1 MITKLGL
8 SAFTAVVV
16 LASLSH
22 VGANAQGAARSLE
35 LRLVNLSRGYLRP
48 LRKTAERIRGLAE
61 FESVEMLDSRAG
73 VTRFRVKTSLADEA
87 ITKALGLK
95 LLDSRS
101 DRLLLAPISEDKA
114 HLAEARLNILA
125 ICDAIRDKQA
135 GTRRNG
141 WEEPKQLFSDGLA
154 LDAKLKVLG
163 LQASSLEGKFYKLKD
178 YHIDEQ
184 GWDGFS
190 VWAGAKYEAI
200 YLGRSYDYNS
210 EDTPEPDP
218 KSNFVGAKLAV
229 QAWNTGFWWVDIHG
243 ARFNSADLERS
254 GTLGSNDGK
263 LAVQACAERMTTLL
277 QAAARYRFEGDT
289 SKKNMEELLKGNFNN
304 WQLKQ
309 ALKLEDSY
317 WDASPYYTEGN
328 LKLSWFKHDQTGHLH
343 ARLRAHHTQH
353 PMHLDGDLDCIAARD
368 SDFDWAKVQI
378 HWTVGAESDAGVFE
392 RRRVE
397 AAAGIQAIVAALL
410 AMPDAAAGLAQPGCF
425 TGAALLELAK
435 LDAQSLKGQH
445 YSASDYQI
453 SAQLMGDVEVRGGS
467 TISGCDSWTLLNLAS
482 KSTIR
487 SYK

>member
-1 MITKLGL
+1 
-8 SAFTAVVV
+8 
-16 LASLSH
+16 
-22 VGANAQGAARSLE
+22 
-35 LRLVNLSRGYLRP
+35 
-48 LRKTAERIRGLAE
+48 
-61 FESVEMLDSRAG
+61 MLDSRAG

-101 DRLLLAPISEDKA
+101 DKLLLAPVSEDKA

-243 ARFNSADLERS
+243 ARFNSADL
-254 GTLGSNDGK
+254 
-263 LAVQACAERMTTLL
+263 
-277 QAAARYRFEGDT
+277 
-289 SKKNMEELLKGNFNN
+289 
-304 WQLKQ
+304 
-309 ALKLEDSY
+309 
-317 WDASPYYTEGN
+317 
-328 LKLSWFKHDQTGHLH
+328 
-343 ARLRAHHTQH
+343 
-353 PMHLDGDLDCIAARD
+353 
-368 SDFDWAKVQI
+368 
-378 HWTVGAESDAGVFE
+378 
-392 RRRVE
+392 
-397 AAAGIQAIVAALL
+397 
-410 AMPDAAAGLAQPGCF
+410 
-425 TGAALLELAK
+425 
-435 LDAQSLKGQH
+435 
-445 YSASDYQI
+445 
-453 SAQLMGDVEVRGGS
+453 
-467 TISGCDSWTLLNLAS
+467 
-482 KSTIR
+482 
-487 SYK
+487 